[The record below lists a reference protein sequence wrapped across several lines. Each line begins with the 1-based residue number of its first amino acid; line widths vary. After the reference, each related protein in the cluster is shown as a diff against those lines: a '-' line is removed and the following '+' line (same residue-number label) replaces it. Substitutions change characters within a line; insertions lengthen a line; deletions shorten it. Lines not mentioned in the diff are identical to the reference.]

1 MLARLFARTE
11 ERTITHASVWG
22 DWPGDA
28 PASWSGERVTQATAM
43 QLLTV
48 YGCVR
53 LISDQISTLPVHV
66 YRKVGDVREQLISP
80 DWLTEPV
87 ANMGFTEWC
96 GQVLSSLLLN
106 GNAYLAVTRN
116 ESARIV
122 EVVPLDPAVVQ
133 VFRVDRL
140 TKAYR
145 VNGALFG
152 GEMLH
157 LKGVMLP
164 GSDVGYSPLEAARQ
178 SIGLGLA
185 ALKYG
190 GNYFETDGNMPG
202 VIESPK
208 PVDPTRKK
216 EMAEA
221 WRRKRSKG
229 GRGLPGLLDDGAT
242 WKPTGVTNEQAQFL
256 ATRQYTAAEIAGQMF
271 LVDPSDLG
279 IPVDGSTLTYAN
291 LEQRNVRRVQV
302 TLLPWIVR
310 IEDALSSL
318 LAKPRYVKLSVDG
331 LLRGDMK
338 TRYESYQIGVDSG
351 FLVPNEPRG
360 FEELAPL
367 DGGDAPRV
375 PAAPAVSAA

>member
-11 ERTITHASVWG
+11 ERTITQASVWG
-22 DWPGDA
+22 DWPGDT

-66 YRKVGDVREQLISP
+66 YRKVGDVREPLASP

-87 ANMGFTEWC
+87 PNMGFTEWC

-122 EVVPLDPAVVQ
+122 EVIPLDPAVVQ
-133 VFRVDRL
+133 VFRLDRS

-202 VIESPK
+202 VIEAPK
-208 PVDPTRKK
+208 VMDPTRKK

-360 FEELAPL
+360 FEELPPL
-367 DGGDAPRV
+367 DGGDDPRV